1 MLAPNLAAVSVR
13 ACPSH
18 EVLLT
23 LEGRLFKE
31 SCVVRE
37 LEGEEAQLVVAACLA
52 DDAMELAS

>member
-1 MLAPNLAAVSVR
+1 MPFGAPESISHR
-13 ACPSH
+13 PCPVH
-18 EVLLT
+18 ELLT
-23 LEGRLFKE
+23 LEGKLFKE